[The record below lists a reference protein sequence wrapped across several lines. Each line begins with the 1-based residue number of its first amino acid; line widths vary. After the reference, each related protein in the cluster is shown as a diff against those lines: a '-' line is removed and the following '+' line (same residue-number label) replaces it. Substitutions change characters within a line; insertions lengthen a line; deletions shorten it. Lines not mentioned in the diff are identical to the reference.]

1 MIKRNILY
9 WLCIIIF
16 PFYLIIGIPN
26 IMEYFT
32 TSNVLG
38 DIDTNIILAVLH
50 LLCAIFLCY
59 LITRWYRCASNIVST
74 VCFALCFIVLMM
86 ILISETFY
94 PLFLLPSSVEQDLSL
109 LYMLNFL
116 YLFLIF
122 FSNKARLQKQE
133 EEYFED

>member
-38 DIDTNIILAVLH
+38 DIDL
-50 LLCAIFLCY
+50 Y
-59 LITRWYRCASNIVST
+59 LITRWHRCASNIVST
-74 VCFALCFIVLMM
+74 VCFALCFIALVM

-133 EEYFED
+133 KEDIED

>member
-38 DIDTNIILAVLH
+38 DIYTNIILAVLH
-50 LLCAIFLCY
+50 LFCAVFLCY
-59 LITRWYRCASNIVST
+59 LITRWHRCASNIVST
-74 VCFALCFIVLMM
+74 VCFAFCFIVLMM

-133 EEYFED
+133 EEDFED

>member
-50 LLCAIFLCY
+50 LFCAVFLCY
-59 LITRWYRCASNIVST
+59 LITRWHRCASNIVST

-133 EEYFED
+133 EEDFED

>member
-38 DIDTNIILAVLH
+38 DIDLNIILAVLH
-50 LLCAIFLCY
+50 LLCAVFLCY
-59 LITRWYRCASNIVST
+59 LITRWHRCASNIVST
-74 VCFALCFIVLMM
+74 VCFALCFIVLVM

-116 YLFLIF
+116 YLLLIF

>member
-38 DIDTNIILAVLH
+38 DIDTNIILVVLH
-50 LLCAIFLCY
+50 LFCAIFLCY
-59 LITRWYRCASNIVST
+59 LITRWHRCASNIVST
-74 VCFALCFIVLMM
+74 VCFALCFIILMM

-116 YLFLIF
+116 YLLLIF

-133 EEYFED
+133 KEDIED

>member
-1 MIKRNILY
+1 
-9 WLCIIIF
+9 
-16 PFYLIIGIPN
+16 
-26 IMEYFT
+26 MEYFT

-50 LLCAIFLCY
+50 LFCAVFLCY
-59 LITRWYRCASNIVST
+59 LITLWHRCASNIVST

-116 YLFLIF
+116 YLLLIF

-133 EEYFED
+133 EEDFED